1 MTDIPIPVFMFT
13 SEDVRNVTMKKT
25 IALLM
30 IVLSVIS
37 MASCTEIASISE
49 TVNETNIVDDVTGS
63 DIDET
68 SDSKESTGETSD
80 AGNAWEAILAE
91 DNYISEQICRADG
104 WCIDIDAAV
113 KIDNVLAVN
122 TYQYI
127 ITEFGDEGREQLFN
141 CLYEESELEF
151 DVIHVQKEVQQIDYW
166 KLKYSDLVGDYYKFS
181 VNYDFSGPG
190 LNEEKIFLL
199 SNHGVDL
206 YPFEDNLLESVSD
219 VGLPLDSAL
228 EQCEAF
234 IGAIDPYNEYIVSH
248 ILPFGNNGRQQYYWI
263 VYKKVIDGMQVTTF
277 SDLKFL
283 VDIKGVQEVGGA
295 VYSLQ
300 VVENDV
306 AILSLSEAIDI
317 LRNKVE
323 LISINDYEKYFTGS
337 LPITKITFE
346 YILGYDKSVIPCW
359 RFYIGSS
366 EDDRN
371 RFGEYILAVDAVSGK
386 IIQERRRHTF

>member
-1 MTDIPIPVFMFT
+1 MTDISIPVFMST
-13 SEDVRNVTMKKT
+13 REDVRNVTMKKA

-127 ITEFGDEGREQLFN
+127 ITEFGDEGRERLFN

-151 DVIHVQKEVQQIDYW
+151 DAIHVQKEVQQLDYW
-166 KLKYSDLVGDYYKFS
+166 KLKYSDIVGDYYEFT
-181 VNYDFSGPG
+181 VVFDFSGPG
-190 LNEEKIFLL
+190 LIEEKILLL

-206 YPFEDNLLESVSD
+206 YPFWDNLLESVSN
-219 VGLPLDSAL
+219 VGFPLDLAL

-234 IGAIDPYNEYIVSH
+234 IGAIDPDSEYTVSYV
-248 ILPFGNNGRQQYYWI
+248 LPFGNNGRRQYYWI

-283 VDIKGVQEVGGA
+283 VDSKGVQEVGGA

-366 EDDRN
+366 EDDQN
-371 RFGEYILAVDAVSGK
+371 RFGQYILAVDAVSGK

>member
-1 MTDIPIPVFMFT
+1 
-13 SEDVRNVTMKKT
+13 MKKA
-25 IALLM
+25 IALLLF
-30 IVLSVIS
+30 VLSVIS
-37 MASCTEIASISE
+37 LASCTEIASISE
-49 TVNETNIVDDVTGS
+49 TVNKTNKVDDVTGL

-91 DNYISEQICRADG
+91 DNYISERICRADG
-104 WCIDIDAAV
+104 LCIDIDAAV

-127 ITEFGDEGREQLFN
+127 ITEFGDEGRAQLFN
-141 CLYEESELEF
+141 CLYEESKLEF
-151 DVIHVQKEVQQIDYW
+151 EVIHVQNDVQKIDYW
-166 KLKYSDLVGDYYKFS
+166 KLKYSDTVGDYYKFS
-181 VNYDFSGPG
+181 VDFDFSGPG
-190 LNEEKIFLL
+190 LNEEKIFFL

-219 VGLPLDSAL
+219 VRLPLDSAL
-228 EQCEAF
+228 EQCNAF

-283 VDIKGVQEVGGA
+283 VDSKGVQEVGGA
-295 VYSLQ
+295 VYGLR
-300 VVENDV
+300 VLENDV

-323 LISINDYEKYFTGS
+323 LISINDYEEYFTGS

-366 EDDRN
+366 EDEQN
-371 RFGEYILAVDAVSGK
+371 RFGEYILAVDAVGGK

>member
-1 MTDIPIPVFMFT
+1 MTDISIPVFMFT
-13 SEDVRNVTMKKT
+13 REDVRNVTMKKA

-63 DIDET
+63 NIDET

-127 ITEFGDEGREQLFN
+127 ITEFGDEGRERLFN

-151 DVIHVQKEVQQIDYW
+151 DAIHVQKEVQQLDYW
-166 KLKYSDLVGDYYKFS
+166 KLKYSDIVGDYYEFT
-181 VNYDFSGPG
+181 VVFDFSGPG
-190 LNEEKIFLL
+190 LIEEKILLL

-206 YPFEDNLLESVSD
+206 YPFWDNLLESVSN
-219 VGLPLDSAL
+219 VGFPLDLAL

-234 IGAIDPYNEYIVSH
+234 IGAIDPDSEYTVSYV
-248 ILPFGNNGRQQYYWI
+248 LPFGNNGRRQYYWI

-283 VDIKGVQEVGGA
+283 VDSKGVQEVGGA

-366 EDDRN
+366 EDDQN
-371 RFGEYILAVDAVSGK
+371 RFGQYILAVDAVSGK